1 MLLYIPLHIP
11 FLDKK
16 LWFNALH
23 LEGVTET
30 EKHLTSAGLFI

>member
-1 MLLYIPLHIP
+1 MHPCIPLHIA

-23 LEGVTET
+23 LEGLSET
-30 EKHLTSAGLFI
+30 EKHLTSTRLFI